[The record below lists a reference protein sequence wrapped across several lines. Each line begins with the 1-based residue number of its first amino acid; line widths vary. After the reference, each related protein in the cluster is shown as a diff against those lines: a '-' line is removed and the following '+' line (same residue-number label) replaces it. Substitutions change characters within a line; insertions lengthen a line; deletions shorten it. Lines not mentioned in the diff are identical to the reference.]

1 MNSEGYKDPTAE
13 KAIHNTGHIPK
24 HIREPLDLVRR
35 FLDVTGLE
43 LIIISRSETER
54 ANESIH
60 GRHGEVIPLEK
71 EILMEY
77 ADMKV
82 EAKDLRRRIE
92 KDRSQLWKLENSIV
106 TDSVSRG
113 KKGKKSLGSVKITGK
128 PDGLIE
134 RKRQQLKRKIALQE
148 QLEVELLEKQTQ
160 AEEFIQTIEK
170 SELRT
175 MLRFYFIDDLT
186 YAQTAERMNALYPK
200 RRIRYTDEN
209 VKKRIQRFFQNVSQC
224 PIQKC

>member
-1 MNSEGYKDPTAE
+1 M
-13 KAIHNTGHIPK
+13 
-24 HIREPLDLVRR
+24 
-35 FLDVTGLE
+35 
-43 LIIISRSETER
+43 
-54 ANESIH
+54 
-60 GRHGEVIPLEK
+60 EK

-77 ADMKV
+77 ADVRV
-82 EAKDLRRRIE
+82 ELKELRKRIE
-92 KDRSQLWKLENSIV
+92 EDQNELNKMENSVV

-113 KKGKKSLGSVKITGK
+113 KKGKKSLGNVKITGK

-160 AEEFIQTIEK
+160 AEEFIQTVEK
-170 SELRT
+170 SEMRT

-209 VKKRIQRFFQNVSQC
+209 VKKRIQRFFQNVPQC